1 MTALIDPAAQP
12 GGQRDPNAWIEDAPR
27 DGDIDEDVSDERMA
41 ASRREFLTRVAD
53 SVFLAAIG
61 IVAGGD
67 ACQPEFRSFCS

>member
-12 GGQRDPNAWIEDAPR
+12 GGHRDPNAWIEDAPR
-27 DGDIDEDVSDERMA
+27 AVDDEDVSDERMA

>member
-1 MTALIDPAAQP
+1 MTALIDPAAESKGNQ
-12 GGQRDPNAWIEDAPR
+12 DPNAWIEDAPR
-27 DGDIDEDVSDERMA
+27 DGDDEDASDERMA